1 MKIKDIEKN
10 LKKESEQVVVPD
22 VYARVKRAPIN
33 RLLSDPVH
41 AFQRKMVN
49 RMLFI
54 AFAIAIVAVIALS
67 AIWLMP
73 TKPGEEEYGYVRVSV
88 GEDAVYV
95 FVVNKA
101 GTVSASIT
109 EKSGGADALVR
120 NEDVVGKTVGEA
132 INALYSANPTD
143 EVVVSA
149 QFDNLNTASMIAV
162 QVVGAIDTNGSAAK
176 IESLICDTETKGALV
191 AYLRAHGRAASESYT
206 ALELAKRYVSL
217 AGSTLDVGK

>member
-10 LKKESEQVVVPD
+10 LKKESEKVVVPD

-54 AFAIAIVAVIALS
+54 AFAIVIVTVLALS

-73 TKPGEEEYGYVRVSV
+73 SKAGEEEYGYVRVSV
-88 GEDAVYV
+88 GTQEAYG

-101 GTVSASIT
+101 GTVRASIT
-109 EKSGGADALVR
+109 EKSEGS
-120 NEDVVGKTVGEA
+120 DVLTR
-132 INALYSANPTD
+132 
-143 EVVVSA
+143 
-149 QFDNLNTASMIAV
+149 NTA
-162 QVVGAIDTNGSAAK
+162 VVDK
-176 IESLICDTETKGALV
+176 LI
-191 AYLRAHGRAASESYT
+191 
-206 ALELAKRYVSL
+206 
-217 AGSTLDVGK
+217 

>member
-10 LKKESEQVVVPD
+10 LKKESESIKVPD
-22 VYARVKRAPIN
+22 VYPRAKKAPIN
-33 RLLSDPVH
+33 KLLSDPVH

-54 AFAIAIVAVIALS
+54 AFAIVIVTVIALS

-73 TKPGEEEYGYVRVSV
+73 AKAGEEEYGYVRVSV
-88 GEDAVYV
+88 GEETVYG

-101 GTVSASIT
+101 GTVSASLT
-109 EKSGGADALVR
+109 EKSGGADSLTR
-120 NEDVVGKTVGEA
+120 NDTVIGKPVGEA

-149 QFDNLNTASMIAV
+149 QFDNFNTASMIAV

-176 IESLICDTETKGALV
+176 IETLICDTETKIGLV
-191 AYLRAHGRAASESYT
+191 DYLRAHGRAASVSYS

-217 AGSTLDVGK
+217 AGATLATGK

>member
-41 AFQRKMVN
+41 AFQRKMFN

-54 AFAIAIVAVIALS
+54 AFVIDIVTVIALS

-73 TKPGEEEYGYVRVSV
+73 SKAGEEEFGYVRVSV
-88 GEDAVYV
+88 GEEAVFG

-120 NEDVVGKTVGEA
+120 NDTVVGKSVGEA

-149 QFDNLNTASMIAV
+149 QFDNFNTASMIAV
-162 QVVGAIDTNGSAAK
+162 QVVGAIDTNGSASK
-176 IESLICDTETKGALV
+176 IETLICDTETKSALV
-191 AYLRAHGRAASESYT
+191 DYLRAHGRSASVGYT